1 MDPRPSVPMNIIL
14 LTPNDLL
21 AEDRARISG
30 RRFLH
35 VRSVLRADEGRE
47 LAVGLLNGRTG
58 IGRVISCSV
67 DSLEMMVRFDGDPPP
82 PLPATVLLALPRPKV
97 LRRLLFTV
105 STMGVK
111 RIVLLNAVRV
121 EKSYWQTP
129 FLEPETVMEQL
140 MLGLEQ
146 ARDTMLPEV
155 LLRQRFKPF
164 VEDELPH
171 LIAGTLPLVAHPR
184 ASDPCPRGVDRPVT
198 IAIGP
203 EGGFV
208 EYELDRLQSC
218 GFRRVTMGARIMTV
232 ESAVPALLGRL
243 F

>member
-1 MDPRPSVPMNIIL
+1 MNLIL
-14 LTPNDLL
+14 LTQYDFVS
-21 AEDRARISG
+21 EDRARLSG
-30 RRFLH
+30 RRCLH
-35 VRSVLRADEGRE
+35 VTEVLRAEEGRE
-47 LAVGLLNGRTG
+47 LAVGLLNGRIG
-58 IGRVISCSV
+58 IGRVISRDN
-67 DSLEMMVRFDGDPPP
+67 DSLDLHVRLDSDPPP

-97 LRRLLFTV
+97 LRRVLFTL

-111 RIVLLNAVRV
+111 RIILLNALRV

-129 FLEPETVMEQL
+129 FLAPANIMHQL

-146 ARDTMLPEV
+146 ARDTVLPEV

-171 LIAGTLPLVAHPR
+171 LIAETLPLVAHPH
-184 ASDPCPRGVDRPVT
+184 AVDPCPLGVDRPVT
-198 IAIGP
+198 LAIGP

-208 EYELDRLQSC
+208 EYELDRLLSC
-218 GFRRVTMGARIMTV
+218 GFRSVAMGRRILTV

>member
-1 MDPRPSVPMNIIL
+1 MNLIL
-14 LTPNDLL
+14 LTQNDLL
-21 AEDRARISG
+21 SEDRVRLSG
-30 RRFLH
+30 RRCLH

-47 LAVGLLNGRTG
+47 LAVGLLNGRIG
-58 IGRVISCSV
+58 IGRVSSRGS
-67 DSLEMMVRFDGDPPP
+67 DFLEMMVRFDREPPP

-97 LRRLLFTV
+97 LRRVLFTL
-105 STMGVK
+105 SNLGVK

-121 EKSYWQTP
+121 EKSYWQSP
-129 FLEPETVMEQL
+129 FLRTANVMQQL
-140 MLGLEQ
+140 VLGLEQ

-171 LIAGTLPLVAHPR
+171 LISETLPLVAHPH
-184 ASDPCPRGVDRPVT
+184 AVDPCPWGVDRPVT
-198 IAIGP
+198 LAIGP

-208 EYELDRLQSC
+208 EYELDRLRSC
-218 GFRRVTMGARIMTV
+218 GFRSVSMGRRILTV